1 MTQKELKKQIG
12 MLDAQLR
19 KAREQLTQMQNA
31 DLEAACA
38 RGERVVAY
46 PMITGT
52 RYVCG
57 KQTYWVT
64 HRNSHGEHKIMK
76 GMTGKTLVG
85 TTRNPVK
92 MLTELFGVSA
102 YRAPALYGRKR

>member
-1 MTQKELKKQIG
+1 
-12 MLDAQLR
+12 
-19 KAREQLTQMQNA
+19 MQNA

-64 HRNSHGEHKIMK
+64 HRNAHGEHKIMK
-76 GMTGKTLVG
+76 GMTGKKVVS

-92 MLTELFGVSA
+92 ELSVLFGVSA
-102 YRAPALYGRKR
+102 YRAPQLDHRKR